1 MRRRLRGVCAGE
13 KISVTSVVSHT
24 GETVRQIFT
33 VRTRGEISIEG
44 VKAFSSQESSLP
56 QSFGGDGTDENSSRV
71 VPQENENETLIQVA
85 QTLKNIVCA
94 GFEIKN

>member
-1 MRRRLRGVCAGE
+1 MRGVCAGE

-71 VPQENENETLIQVA
+71 VPQENENETLMQVA